1 MSWIYLGIPYAGTVS
16 VPLYLFRIP
25 AGFPSPAADHV
36 ERQISLDELFQ
47 IRAPHVYLAQ
57 VEGDSMLGAGIHS
70 GDILIIDRGREAQ
83 HGEIV
88 VAALNGEPLCKRL
101 YLKHGVVILQSEN
114 SAYPPRHVLEGDELA
129 IWGVVRHSVRDHG
142 L

>member
-1 MSWIYLGIPYAGTVS
+1 MSWTYLGIPYAGTVS

-57 VEGDSMLGAGIHS
+57 VEGDSMRGAGIHP
-70 GDILIIDRGREAQ
+70 GDILIIDRSREAL

-101 YLKHGVVILQSEN
+101 YRKQGVVILQSEN
-114 SAYPPRHVLEGDELA
+114 PAYPPRHVLEGDELA